1 MIKNFV
7 KNLWKEIQ
15 PKKVKNKNKNW
26 LPELP
31 ELQNNF
37 VFGA

>member
-1 MIKNFV
+1 MK
-7 KNLWKEIQ
+7 KESN
-15 PKKVKNKNKNW
+15 PKKLKKYKVFW

>member
-1 MIKNFV
+1 MKKN
-7 KNLWKEIQ
+7 Q
-15 PKKVKNKNKNW
+15 PKKVFKKKNSW